1 MWRNDNIMRKKKR
14 ISMNEISSRS
24 VICALILNILVIV
37 FCYLFFGWLLKYIGY
52 VHLKNVYTDGFR
64 YRELWLC
71 LLFAFL
77 VNGVIDFHLIIR
89 PLWNLEELIQKYV
102 NMTEEN
108 NWNPSLQ
115 IKKVDSIENELRK
128 LIKHQKIMH
137 EKEKIEEKQRQ
148 KAELYALQSQIDPH
162 FLYNALDSIR
172 GYALLHDMEQISDI
186 TEALSRV
193 FRNMI
198 SDKNELLTLRQ
209 EMDNIYNYM
218 KVQQFRFNNK
228 FKFFCKVEDELL
240 DNYKIPRMILQPL
253 VENAIMHGLERRLD
267 GGWVKVIAY
276 ITEKR
281 LVLDVIDNGV
291 GISEERLQLLNNAMK
306 LAPGEYYVVNDYKHA
321 GIALININKRI
332 KLNFGSQFGIILSS
346 TPNIR
351 TVSEVILPLIIN
363 RN

>member
-1 MWRNDNIMRKKKR
+1 MGLNI
-14 ISMNEISSRS
+14 ISSKS
-24 VICALILNILVIV
+24 VIFTLILNIMVIV
-37 FCYLFFGWLLKYIGY
+37 GCYLFFGWLLKYIGY
-52 VHLKNVYTDGFR
+52 VRAKEVYADGFR

-77 VNGVIDFHLIIR
+77 INGVVDFHFIIR

-102 NMTEEN
+102 KMTEGDK
-108 NWNPSLQ
+108 WNPGSQ
-115 IKKVDSIENELRK
+115 IDKIDSIENVLRK
-128 LIKHQKIMH
+128 LIKHQEIIH

-209 EMDNIYNYM
+209 EMDNINNYM
-218 KVQQFRFNNK
+218 KIQQFRFNNK
-228 FKFFCKVEDELL
+228 FKFLCRVDDELL

-291 GISEERLQLLNNAMK
+291 GISEERLLLLNNAMK
-306 LAPGEYYVVNDYKHA
+306 LAPGDYYVGNDHRHA
-321 GIALININKRI
+321 GIALININRRI
-332 KLNFGSQFGIILSS
+332 KLNFGNQFGIILSS